1 VFGLRI
7 RAVTTATLAA
17 AAAIGCGHSDAFLTP
32 DDRRPDP
39 LTAIVPIRITF
50 DAGADIHPLWSA
62 DGSRLLYTFERF
74 LPLADYPDRCLG
86 ALAPSG
92 GQRMHEWCWP
102 SWDEGT
108 RRDGI
113 EWGALDGEG
122 RLVFVHHTSA
132 GDKQPLPFHGW
143 AYLGDT
149 AAIVNPRPLV
159 ELMIPYDGATFPYDY
174 LTGPV
179 FTGPDEVT
187 ALAASIAVTQACGSC
202 PFDTTFTGADLVR
215 LSLGG
220 TASLRALA
228 RLQGAAFLSWD
239 RSADRFFFG
248 RAGKVETVPTE
259 GGEASLVWQ
268 VPRSPDR
275 RDVLLTGVAAGRG
288 RVAVSW
294 RWFQHDTLHSSL
306 ALLTP
311 EGSPETLRH
320 EIGGV
325 QWGELSL
332 SPDGRSLVAER
343 RDGADRDLYLF
354 RLPE

>member
-1 VFGLRI
+1 MHRHGFRS
-7 RAVTTATLAA
+7 VTLLLLATGVA
-17 AAAIGCGHSDAFLTP
+17 GCGHSDPFLTP

-39 LTAIVPIRITF
+39 LLDVAPVRITF
-50 DAGADIHPLWSA
+50 DAGADLHPLWAA
-62 DGSRLLYTFERF
+62 DGGTLLYTFERL
-74 LPLADYPDRCLG
+74 LPLAEYPDRCLG

-92 GQRMHEWCWP
+92 GQRRHEWCWHT
-102 SWDEGT
+102 WDEGT

-113 EWGALDGEG
+113 EWGTLDPTG

-143 AYLGDT
+143 AYLADT
-149 AAIVNPRPLV
+149 GALVSPRPLL
-159 ELMIPYDGATFPYDY
+159 ELMVPVEGATLPYDY

-187 ALAASIAVTQACGSC
+187 ALAATIAVTQDCGSC

-215 LSLGG
+215 LSLGE
-220 TASLRALA
+220 TATLQRIA
-228 RLQGAAFLSWD
+228 RLEGASFLAWD
-239 RSADRFFFG
+239 ATAGRFFFG
-248 RAGKVETVPTE
+248 RAGKVEAVAAT
-259 GGEASLVWQ
+259 GGEPVLVWQ

-275 RDVLLTGVAAGRG
+275 RDVTLTGVAAARG

-294 RWFQHDTLHSSL
+294 RWFQGDTLHSSV
-306 ALLTP
+306 ALLQPDGDPTA
-311 EGSPETLRH
+311 LRH

-325 QWGELSL
+325 AWGEMSL
-332 SPDGRSLVAER
+332 SPDGRSLVVER